1 MKEFFARLNPTERR
15 FVVGVGVVFFLV
27 VNIVWV
33 WPHFG
38 DWGKTRAALDTAR
51 QQLGKFVAGTNQIPA
66 LKKQIDDYG
75 GKGSF
80 VPPEEQ
86 IISFFRQIQNQA
98 AASRVGI
105 INMGSSRQ
113 AAAADNPF

>member
-38 DWGKTRAALDTAR
+38 DWGRTKEELRKANGLLLQFET
-51 QQLGKFVAGTNQIPA
+51 GTNQIPILEREIA
-66 LKKQIDDYG
+66 RFRGQGI
-75 GKGSF
+75 F

-86 IISFFRQIQNQA
+86 MIQFVRQIQSQA
-98 AASRVGI
+98 TMS
-105 INMGSSRQ
+105 
-113 AAAADNPF
+113 